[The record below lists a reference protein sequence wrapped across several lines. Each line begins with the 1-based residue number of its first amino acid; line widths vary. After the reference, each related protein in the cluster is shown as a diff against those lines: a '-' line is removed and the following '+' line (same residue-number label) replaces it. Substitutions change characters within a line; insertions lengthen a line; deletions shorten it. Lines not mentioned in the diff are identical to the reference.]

1 MNCRVPHW
9 WGITSPKHNNKMI
22 SIHIFF
28 FWAAV
33 AVLAQQDGYQA
44 GIPVRLLSKNSGR
57 YITVNSD
64 GSVNANGLES
74 GKIVCIQP
82 TVISKCTWHKNLL
95 LDLHEK
101 SLFYLL
107 CRSSHQL
114 PCHLSKTWL
123 SSLWKFLLPCHV
135 PFHWRWHSK
144 GRNSKQWQCWLWAS
158 SIWLWIFW
166 CFRLQT
172 GWLLYGL
179 WVEWRAEHLF
189 LWNDYKQ
196 LRNFDADQHHL

>member
-1 MNCRVPHW
+1 
-9 WGITSPKHNNKMI
+9 MI

-82 TVISKCTWHKNLL
+82 TVISKCT
-95 LDLHEK
+95 
-101 SLFYLL
+101 
-107 CRSSHQL
+107 
-114 PCHLSKTWL
+114 
-123 SSLWKFLLPCHV
+123 
-135 PFHWRWHSK
+135 
-144 GRNSKQWQCWLWAS
+144 
-158 SIWLWIFW
+158 
-166 CFRLQT
+166 
-172 GWLLYGL
+172 
-179 WVEWRAEHLF
+179 
-189 LWNDYKQ
+189 
-196 LRNFDADQHHL
+196 